1 MTEAAPSLWFSAAQF
16 LALALAVVVV
26 SRYLLI
32 RGLEETSRAYGLPS
46 KLQGQLLGYAT
57 SAPELVGTVATAAR
71 GLLGAGL
78 WNVAASN
85 IINCGLFLAAA
96 LYFRRGRTLM
106 QRQFA
111 DEIGFALLA
120 IGVPLLLTTS
130 LGWARSPWT
139 VLLLLGFFVLY
150 ILVDRKLNPEEVNEG
165 AAAARAEGNGRL
177 GIALLLAGVLGIVV
191 IGHYL
196 GMVAEVI
203 VVALK
208 IPEAAVGWVLG
219 VVTSL
224 PEMTTFFVV
233 FRAARGSADGLK
245 ACQLGLDNL
254 AASNMSNIGLI
265 YPIGIVVFL
274 WVTSGG

>member
-139 VLLLLGFFVLY
+139 VLLLLGFVVLY

>member
-1 MTEAAPSLWFSAAQF
+1 VTEAAPSLWFSAAQF